1 MASSD
6 APPES
11 CLIASTFDPSGLAA
25 PLDAWLRLTSLVVR
39 TEWLNFGTAL
49 SALRDPLSA
58 WNEHRGLSVLL
69 VRLRDVGG
77 DDALDRLAGD
87 LRASHGLRRGP
98 TAVLLP
104 PDGASDGDGDDDGV
118 ASRLREALAGCDGIS
133 VVGERRL
140 RAVCGWDARRHYCAF
155 LERAARAPFAP
166 SALAAFA
173 GEAVRELARTLA
185 PTRKVL
191 CLDCDNTLWGGAVGE
206 LGAAGV
212 SLSAP
217 YVAAQR
223 FFVELQ
229 RRGLLV
235 CLVSRNEE
243 ADVRAVFEARAAE
256 MPLRLDEHVVA
267 VAANW
272 RPKSENLRELARD
285 LCLDVGSFVFV
296 DDSPLEGAEG
306 RAGCAESGLAVVQL
320 PREPELYPRFLE
332 HCWAFD
338 PPPADDGKARRHGM
352 SGTAVQWPACS
363 ALCPCPC
370 ATRRARRP
378 GLRPALVSADLH

>member
-1 MASSD
+1 M
-6 APPES
+6 
-11 CLIASTFDPSGLAA
+11 
-25 PLDAWLRLTSLVVR
+25 
-39 TEWLNFGTAL
+39 
-49 SALRDPLSA
+49 
-58 WNEHRGLSVLL
+58 
-69 VRLRDVGG
+69 RLRDVGG

-87 LRASHGLRRGP
+87 LRAARPSTCDADATSCGAGRASDATASTMAGVVRPLRRHQRFGRSG
-98 TAVLLP
+98 
-104 PDGASDGDGDDDGV
+104 GARGV
-118 ASRLREALAGCDGIS
+118 RLG
-133 VVGERRL
+133 
-140 RAVCGWDARRHYCAF
+140 
-155 LERAARAPFAP
+155 RAAALLRLSRRRRAPTWR
-166 SALAAFA
+166 ALLGALLARCA
-173 GEAVRELARTLA
+173 RLARTLA

-191 CLDCDNTLWGGAVGE
+191 CLDCDNTLWGGAVGG

-212 SLSAP
+212 TLSAP

-296 DDSPLEGAEG
+296 DDSPLECA
-306 RAGCAESGLAVVQL
+306 AGCTPRSAARASRWCGCRAKRLLSAARL
-320 PREPELYPRFLE
+320 P
-332 HCWAFD
+332 
-338 PPPADDGKARRHGM
+338 ARVLG
-352 SGTAVQWPACS
+352 V
-363 ALCPCPC
+363 
-370 ATRRARRP
+370 
-378 GLRPALVSADLH
+378 